1 MKRLSTYFY
10 LLSLIGCLT
19 LSTAC
24 SDSKEEEKRE
34 TENENENNGT
44 STEEKSDDEEVN
56 KLSFAILSDYYL
68 WNDEYKAQKLNYDL
82 DYQSFFYNGL
92 LSLKTNTLDK
102 KPYTVTDEQG
112 NVQTKYNLF
121 SYITEVPDY
130 ATTRAS
136 DPYAKEKTMS
146 YGLVGLLPY
155 RYYNESD
162 PNTKDYYVRFIVNG
176 VYADSPAANAGLARG
191 TLIEKFDGK
200 YIRMSNRTDSY
211 NALMAATT
219 VETHTLQILTRQQ
232 DNTIGAPQTVTLSCN
247 AIHLNPILKAQV
259 EEVEGHKVGYLAYSS
274 FEGSYDEEL
283 LNELKKFKSEGISDL
298 VLDLRYNGGGHVASA
313 NLLSTAIAGEASKGK
328 TFVEYRFNDSRMKKL
343 GNKRESKAFGESLS
357 KETLKNSLSQAMLN
371 LNRLYVLV
379 GEHTASASEL
389 VINSLKGIDIE
400 VYLIGQTT
408 TGKNVGMEV
417 FRVGK
422 GEKQG
427 SDLQKTYEIAPIT
440 FQSYNAKGFGDY
452 EKGFQPD
459 LAVDKLNPF
468 NEENT
473 IRIYRPYGS
482 QQEYLYGLAL
492 EQITGKTILERPTA
506 QTRGLVSPIGEVI
519 ETLPAPQL
527 GTRGMI
533 IYPEE

>member
-68 WNDEYKAQKLNYDL
+68 WNDEYKAKKLNYDL

-102 KPYTVTDEQG
+102 KPYTVTDENG
-112 NVQTKYNLF
+112 NKVTQYSLF
-121 SYITEVPDY
+121 SYIQEIPDY

-136 DPYAKEKTMS
+136 DPFAKEKTMS
-146 YGLVGLLPY
+146 FGLVGLFPY
-155 RYYNESD
+155 SYYNAAD
-162 PNTKDYYVRFIVNG
+162 PDTKDYYVRFLVSG

-191 TLIEKFDGK
+191 SIIEKIDGK
-200 YIRMSNRTDSY
+200 YIRVSNWTDSY
-211 NALMAATT
+211 FALMAPTT
-219 VETHTLQILTRQQ
+219 ASTYSIQVVTMQE
-232 DNTIGAPQTVTLSCN
+232 DNTLSTPQTVRLSCN

-259 EEVEGHKVGYLAYSS
+259 EEVDDHKVGYLAYSN

-283 LNELKKFKSEGISDL
+283 LAELKKFKSEGISDL
-298 VLDLRYNGGGHVASA
+298 VLDLRYNGGGHVVSA

-328 TFVEYRFNDSRMKKL
+328 TFVEYRYNDTRMTKL
-343 GNKRESKAFGESLS
+343 SNKRDVKLFGEYLS
-357 KETLKNSLSQAMLN
+357 KEELKNSLSQAMLN
-371 LNRLYVLV
+371 LNKLYVLV
-379 GEHTASASEL
+379 SENTASSSEL
-389 VINSLKGIDIE
+389 VINSLRGIDID
-400 VYLIGQTT
+400 VYLIGKTT
-408 TGKNVGMEV
+408 TGKNVGMEI

-427 SDLQKTYEIAPIT
+427 SDLKKTYEIAPIS

-452 EKGFQPD
+452 ENGFEPD
-459 LAVDKLNPF
+459 LDVDEANPF
-468 NEENT
+468 NQQGI
-473 IRIYRPYGS
+473 IRIYRPFGS
-482 QQEYLYGLAL
+482 QREYLYAFAL

-506 QTRGLVSPIGEVI
+506 QTRSLVSPLGEVI

-527 GTRGMI
+527 GARGMI